1 MDKNNVELKARNK
14 VIEFLII
21 LVLLFAGLFATTSV
35 YIIRCKKNTN
45 AGDNSTATAN
55 GNIIVNEEHFTLE
68 LPSNWNGKYEYVKKA
83 IGGADVYEFRTKSEK
98 AELFGIIEAYTS
110 LDVVPGRNLIKQ
122 VGSTYYYFSVPTDT
136 PSESNEYAE
145 LAKSVEDEIRNS
157 VKITD
162 DGKEYDTAIAEIK
175 KCLKDENWLKENNLK
190 TNEDNV
196 NVESNEKVYFVKLNS
211 ENNKP
216 VFIVRTDVYDSS
228 RLRIVSYDGSKVTVS
243 GQCGTDVGRGRDNI
257 KIDLNNNV
265 VEIINGSV
273 GSVTYYKIK
282 EGKFELLESA
292 DPSGDL
298 IDKEITE
305 LQEKFR
311 KTSNFTEIT
320 TELTSQNIDTFI
332 K

>member
-14 VIEFLII
+14 VIAFLII

-83 IGGADVYEFRTKSEK
+83 IGGADAYEFRTKSEK
-98 AELFGIIEAYTS
+98 AELFSIIEAYTS

-145 LAKSVEDEIRNS
+145 LAKSVEGEIRNS

-175 KCLKDENWLKENNLK
+175 KCLKDENWL
-190 TNEDNV
+190 
-196 NVESNEKVYFVKLNS
+196 VEKGIINDKDSKSYNEKVYFSKLK
-211 ENNKP
+211 NNNANP
-216 VFIVRTDVYDSS
+216 AFVVRTLMEDSS
-228 RLRIVSYDGSKVTVS
+228 YLRIVSYNGKEVTVN
-243 GQCGTDVGRGRDNI
+243 GHCGADYGSV
-257 KIDLNNNV
+257 KIDVNNNI
-265 VEIINGSV
+265 VEVNATMFLAYFKIENGTFIQLDKVENV
-273 GSVTYYKIK
+273 GDGVEK
-282 EGKFELLESA
+282 A
-292 DPSGDL
+292 R
-298 IDKEITE
+298 TE
-305 LQEKFR
+305 LEEKYSR
-311 KTSNFTEIT
+311 NNFVDIS
-320 TELTSQNIDTFI
+320 TELTSQNIDTYV